1 MSAGL
6 FELKNLPM
14 LPLSIITLYACTV
27 NYRGLGSSGQLGQ
40 GDDENIG
47 DEPGV
52 LADTPSI
59 DLGSET
65 SSASPTPSPTV
76 TGDTLSAS
84 PMFLQIYSSTVSPT
98 VLSRARWFRRRQRP
112 SPHPDRRA

>member
-1 MSAGL
+1 MSIFAL
-6 FELKNLPM
+6 FFELKS
-14 LPLSIITLYACTV
+14 LSHLTV
-27 NYRGLGSSGQLGQ
+27 NFRGQGNSGQLGQ

-65 SSASPTPSPTV
+65 SSAAPTPSPTV
-76 TGDTLSAS
+76 TSDT
-84 PMFLQIYSSTVSPT
+84 SSV
-98 VLSRARWFRRRQRP
+98 RP
-112 SPHPDRRA
+112 FADGFAN